1 MKTKIDFFQLG
12 KIVLILGSIVGVS
25 IIVYA
30 VAYAQ
35 SQSLPITS
43 EASMTAYFDK
53 IDRAQTIGNCGA
65 IIALMSIVFM
75 QFVIFSG
82 IGKKNSIPDFKT
94 ELFVLLVFAAFDF
107 VSSLLVTTTTFL
119 SHSSLNEQMFIGTTS
134 IFFLSIFSANIF
146 RLFSG
151 KFSKNRYEIAIA

>member
-1 MKTKIDFFQLG
+1 MKTRINFLQLS
-12 KIVLILGSIVGVS
+12 KIVSILGVVAGVS

-35 SQSLPITS
+35 SSSLPITS
-43 EASMTAYFDK
+43 QSSITAYFDK

-65 IIALMSIVFM
+65 IIAMMSIIFM

-82 IGKKNSIPDFKT
+82 IGKNTIPDLKT
-94 ELFVLLVFAAFDF
+94 ELFASLVFVALNF
-107 VSSLLVTTTTFL
+107 VASILITTTSFL
-119 SHSSLNEQMFIGTTS
+119 PRQSLNEQMFIGTTAMTL
-134 IFFLSIFSANIF
+134 LSMFSANVF

-151 KFSKNRYEIAIA
+151 KFFKNRYETAIA